1 LSQQVSSE
9 TDLEPARQGAATLKG
24 RKGTISPPGSGQGK
38 RLCSA
43 AAPTKARLDELLVE
57 KDLAPSREKAKALIM
72 AGLVEV
78 EGARIDKPGRVFPV
92 SAAVTVKNQA
102 VSYVSRGGLKLEAV
116 LDAFSVDVT
125 DKVFLDAGAS
135 TGGFTDCL
143 LRRGARRVIAVD
155 VGYGQFDWRLRNDPR
170 VTLLEKTNVRYL
182 KPEDLGESP
191 DGAAIDV
198 SFISLQLIVPPV
210 SALLKPRAMILALIK
225 PQFEVGKGKVGKG
238 GVVRD
243 PALHRQV
250 IDDVIACFE
259 RNGWTLHGHIPS
271 PVLGPKG
278 NQEFLVYLTR
288 GAQG

>member
-1 LSQQVSSE
+1 
-9 TDLEPARQGAATLKG
+9 
-24 RKGTISPPGSGQGK
+24 
-38 RLCSA
+38 
-43 AAPTKARLDELLVE
+43 
-57 KDLAPSREKAKALIM
+57 M

-78 EGARIDKPGRVFPV
+78 EGTRIDKPGRDVPV
-92 SAAVTVKNQA
+92 SAAVTVKPQGI
-102 VSYVSRGGLKLEAV
+102 SYVSRGGLKLEAV
-116 LDAFSVDVT
+116 LDAFSVEVK
-125 DKVFLDAGAS
+125 DKVFLDVGAS

-155 VGYGQFDWRLRNDPR
+155 VGYGQFDWSLRNDPKVR
-170 VTLLEKTNVRYL
+170 LLEKTNVRYL

-198 SFISLQLIVPPV
+198 SFISLQLIVPAV
-210 SALLKPRAMILALIK
+210 SALLKPQAMVLVLIK
-225 PQFEVGKGKVGKG
+225 PQFEVGKGQVGKG

-243 PALHRQV
+243 PALHRRV

-259 RNGWTLHGHIPS
+259 RNGWIARGHIPS

-278 NQEFLVYLTR
+278 NQEFLAFLTR

>member
-1 LSQQVSSE
+1 M
-9 TDLEPARQGAATLKG
+9 
-24 RKGTISPPGSGQGK
+24 
-38 RLCSA
+38 
-43 AAPTKARLDELLVE
+43 
-57 KDLAPSREKAKALIM
+57 APSREKAKALIM

-78 EGARIDKPGRVFPV
+78 EGTRIDKPGRDVPV
-92 SAAVTVKNQA
+92 SAAVTVKPQGI
-102 VSYVSRGGLKLEAV
+102 SYVSRGGLKLEAV
-116 LDAFSVDVT
+116 LDAFSVEVK
-125 DKVFLDAGAS
+125 DKVFLDVGAS

-155 VGYGQFDWRLRNDPR
+155 VGYGQFDWKLRNDPR
-170 VTLLEKTNVRYL
+170 VRLLEKTNVRYL

-198 SFISLQLIVPPV
+198 SFISLQLIVPAV
-210 SALLKPRAMILALIK
+210 SALLKPQALVLALIK
-225 PQFEVGKGKVGKG
+225 PQFEVGKGQVGKG

-243 PALHRQV
+243 PALHRRV

-259 RNGWTLHGHIPS
+259 RNGWIARGHIPS

-278 NQEFLVYLTR
+278 NQEFLAFLTR